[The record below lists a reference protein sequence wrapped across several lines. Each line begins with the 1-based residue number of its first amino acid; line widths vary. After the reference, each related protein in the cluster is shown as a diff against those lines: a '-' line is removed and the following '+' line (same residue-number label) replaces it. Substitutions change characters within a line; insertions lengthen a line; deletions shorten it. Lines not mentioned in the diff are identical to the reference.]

1 MKRELLVSLAWAS
14 TIILLSLSA
23 TFARQLGYIDAESSL
38 RVVAMNGLMVAY
50 YGNRAPK
57 AVVPSSHARQVARF
71 TGWALVL
78 SGLVYAGLWAFAP
91 VGTAMIFGTGAVA
104 GGVLLSL
111 AYCMKLRA
119 TARQLSGHGGR

>member
-14 TIILLSLSA
+14 TIILVALGA
-23 TFARQLGYIDAESSL
+23 TFARQLGYIDPETSL

-57 AVVPSSHARQVARF
+57 AVAPSTHARQVARF

-78 SGLVYAGLWAFAP
+78 SGLVYAGFWALAP
-91 VGTAMIFGTGAVA
+91 IGTAMIFGTGAVA
-104 GGVLLSL
+104 VGVLLSL
-111 AYCMKLRA
+111 GYCMRLRSA
-119 TARQLSGHGGR
+119 ARQYSGHGGR